1 MDEIFEEK
9 EYSFLEQNAD
19 NNFSLSPLLYDSY
32 KCNYPNYLN
41 NNYLNSP
48 YHYNISEDNNNNFDL
63 IKSLKKDTNEEKIKN
78 EKNEKKIQNLNEI
91 KIKKNENNNHNNNN
105 NSNKEKEEVFVMINN
120 ISDLDLGK
128 VTQLSSYG
136 CSNLSSNNEQK
147 LKKIKK
153 NIKFFLVKKTEKKID
168 PEYLYKNEENKPQ
181 NDIFGKVQNSIIL
194 NNNLPNYEFNDN
206 ISKNK
211 YIKEKSFLKHKR
223 KKENNNTYNT
233 NITEINKGKNNKFHN
248 FNNNTNSV
256 KIYSI
261 KNNIFLKEKYKNLKI
276 NIPKNTN
283 TLYLNNLYNY
293 PQNHQQIQIPPIN
306 KFNGFDNN
314 INIPTEIVNHNICNE
329 YNLDLLN
336 SKNKEKERK
345 NIYSYTPQIFESH
358 APPIKIN
365 GIEYTTIL
373 VPKQYADKIK
383 YSII

>member
-41 NNYLNSP
+41 NNYINSP

-91 KIKKNENNNHNNNN
+91 KLKKNENNNHNNNN
-105 NSNKEKEEVFVMINN
+105 NPNKEKEEVFVMINN

-153 NIKFFLVKKTEKKID
+153 NIKLFLVKKTEKKID
-168 PEYLYKNEENKPQ
+168 PENFYKNEENKPQ

-223 KKENNNTYNT
+223 KIENNNTN
-233 NITEINKGKNNKFHN
+233 NTEINKGKNNNFHN
-248 FNNNTNSV
+248 FNNNKNSV

-306 KFNGFDNN
+306 NFNRFDNN